1 MKNIMN
7 RKSNV
12 VAFRVTPT
20 IAKQLK
26 ELAAEEQRTLSTW
39 MFLRAQEVIK
49 AYEERDEE
57 KAIQEHLL

>member
-12 VAFRVTPT
+12 VAFRVTPSV
-20 IAKQLK
+20 AEQLK

-49 AYEERDEE
+49 AYEEREDERP
-57 KAIQEHLL
+57 IQERLL